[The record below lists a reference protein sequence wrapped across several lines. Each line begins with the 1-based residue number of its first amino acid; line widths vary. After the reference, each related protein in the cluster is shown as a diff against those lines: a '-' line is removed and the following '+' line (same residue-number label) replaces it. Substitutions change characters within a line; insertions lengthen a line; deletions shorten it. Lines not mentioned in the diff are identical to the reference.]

1 MTPSDFETRA
11 RGAADKYFGVKYI
24 GLNPQGQPRYE
35 ADRPGVLT
43 WNASQRPVFL
53 AGAQWSRT
61 ETIAEIVGMLAEY
74 REAYSEEIFP
84 PRDMSKLDPM
94 VRTVTAGY
102 MGRHVLDTL
111 IRQLKEGK

>member
-1 MTPSDFETRA
+1 MNPTDFETRA

-61 ETIAEIVGMLAEY
+61 ETIAEILGMLM
-74 REAYSEEIFP
+74 SIS
-84 PRDMSKLDPM
+84 RDAAFHLE
-94 VRTVTAGY
+94 
-102 MGRHVLDTL
+102 
-111 IRQLKEGK
+111 RQLKEGK